1 MDILMKK
8 METDEEIKGKAY
20 VHWSGW
26 HTAYPGLVSSEYL
39 NKLTLETCEQKAFL
53 WRDNLLVAK
62 EGEQVVGF
70 VGYGGR
76 GETEP
81 DTGEIFALYVLPED
95 WGTGVAQKLMEAA
108 LSELSAYPKIA
119 LWMVKGNA
127 RANRFYE
134 KCGFRP
140 TGREKHVS
148 SIGADGIELMLKR

>member
-1 MDILMKK
+1 
-8 METDEEIKGKAY
+8 METDEEIRGKAY

-26 HTAYPGLVSSEYL
+26 RTAYPGLVSSEYL

-62 EGEQVVGF
+62 EGERVIGF

-76 GETEP
+76 GEAEP
-81 DTGEIFALYVLPED
+81 DTGEVFALYVLPEY